1 MILLFDVGNT
11 SIYTGISD
19 GKEVLSTF
27 RMNTELH
34 KTPDEY
40 YLTIKQL
47 IDPALVKHIVIGSV
61 VPTITVALL
70 KIAQKYFNVEPIIIQ
85 PGTKTG
91 VQIKADNPREV
102 GADLIADAAGLSDDE
117 PTLIIDLGTA
127 NKFIYVKHKTI
138 YGVIIAPGIDLS
150 IKALAGNTALLHE
163 VEIKAPNRVLGNN
176 TISCIQSGVIYGTA
190 ASIEGLVDRIKK
202 EVNEPFKIILT
213 GGLSSFM
220 QDHIKLEL
228 VRDSRLVL
236 KGLLNIYHKNEK

>member
-19 GKEVLSTF
+19 GKEITSTF

-40 YLTIKQL
+40 FLTIKQF
-47 IDPALVKHIVIGSV
+47 IDPKDVTQIVIGSV

-70 KIAQKYFNVEPIIIQ
+70 KIAQKYFQVEPIIIQ

-102 GADLIADAAGLSDDE
+102 GADLIADAAGLADDE
-117 PTLIIDLGTA
+117 ATLIIDLGTA

-138 YGVIIAPGIDLS
+138 CGVIIAPGINLS

-163 VEIKAPNRVLGNN
+163 VEIKTPNRVLGNN
-176 TISCIQSGVIYGTA
+176 TISCIQSGVIFGTA
-190 ASIEGLVDRIKK
+190 ASIEGLVQRIQK
-202 EVNEPFKIILT
+202 EVNEPFRIILT
-213 GGLSSFM
+213 GGLSNFM
-220 QDHIKLEL
+220 QEHIHLDL
-228 VRDSRLVL
+228 IRDSRLVL